1 MRSPPSGSPSMAR
14 ALAAT
19 AIAALLAPALASAD
33 RGALTLDAG
42 AVLSGSRIPP
52 GVGKGAAVAG
62 TVGGMSL
69 GVRYALRNDLELSVR
84 GEWFKPAP
92 FFQDGTTVTTPDG
105 VFVGQAQ
112 ARVGRQGASLGL
124 RWVHG
129 LVWRLHAGV
138 DAGWMRLSYESL
150 DLVDVSDPGTPRTFG
165 LALGSPS
172 RSAFVVSPSVGI
184 EWGLSDHLSASLALR
199 LDVAPG
205 HTELSALS
213 VPLTVGWSFYGL
225 GR

>member
-1 MRSPPSGSPSMAR
+1 MAR

-19 AIAALLAPALASAD
+19 ALAALLAPAVAFAD
-33 RGALTLDAG
+33 RGALTLDVG

-52 GVGKGAAVAG
+52 GAGEGAAVAG
-62 TVGGMSL
+62 TVGGISM
-69 GVRYALRNDLELSVR
+69 GVRYALRNDLELGFR

-105 VFVGQAQ
+105 VFAGQAQ
-112 ARVGRQGASLGL
+112 ARVGRQGAVLGA

-129 LVWRLHAGV
+129 LIWRLHAGLEV
-138 DAGWMRLSYESL
+138 GWMRLSYESL

-172 RSAFVVSPSVGI
+172 RSAFVISPSVGI
-184 EWGLSDHLSASLALR
+184 EWGISDHLSASVALR
-199 LDVAPG
+199 LD
-205 HTELSALS
+205 LALGRTDLTALT

-225 GR
+225 GS

>member
-1 MRSPPSGSPSMAR
+1 MRR
-14 ALAAT
+14 ANHLVVL
-19 AIAALLAPALASAD
+19 AALLAPALATAD

-52 GVGKGAAVAG
+52 GAGAGEAVSG
-62 TVGGMSL
+62 TVGGASL
-69 GVRYALRNDLELSVR
+69 GVRYALRNDLELGLR

-105 VFVGQAQ
+105 VFAGQAQ
-112 ARVGRQGASLGL
+112 ARVGRQGAALGA

-129 LVWRLHAGV
+129 LIWRLHAGLEV
-138 DAGWMRLSYESL
+138 GWMRLSYESL

-184 EWGLSDHLSASLALR
+184 EWGISDHLSASLALR